1 MKRFL
6 FVISDTGGGHRAS
19 ARAVRDEIK
28 RLYGDDASIELADIF
43 VEIERWPFYNFP
55 RWYPSMVKF
64 DSVPWGWGYHL
75 TDHAAV
81 MKTASHLVWPYVGP
95 ALKRF
100 LRRHPADLI
109 ASFHAV
115 PNYALVKAVRQ
126 MHLQAPVVTVVLDLV
141 TVHAGWFVPGALS
154 CFVPTE
160 EAKQR
165 ALQWDIPPDRLEV
178 MGGMPVRRDFVEA
191 QAVSKTEARVRL
203 GLPCDLPIVLMV
215 GGGEGMGPLEEVIA
229 AVGMQRPQAHLVAI
243 AGRNQDLY
251 ERLCHLDLPVPLH
264 VEGFVSN
271 MEIWMRAADLLVTK
285 GGPNTLSEAFIAG
298 IPVVIYSVLHG
309 QEEGNVDYVVNH
321 HAGVWAPEPEQV
333 AEAVC
338 SLLAN
343 TARRDS
349 MAVCARR
356 LANPAAAELL
366 AKRLWSLSQ
375 EKSAFSRE
383 TSVSATARSGV
394 ARL

>member
-19 ARAVRDEIK
+19 AQAVRDEIK
-28 RLYGDDASIELADIF
+28 RLYGGAASIELADIF

-75 TDHAAV
+75 TDHAVV
-81 MKTASHLVWPYVGP
+81 MKTASYLVWPYVGA

-100 LRRHPADLI
+100 LRSHPADLI
-109 ASFHAV
+109 VSFHAI
-115 PNYALVKAVRQ
+115 PNYALLKAVRQ
-126 MHLQAPVVTVVLDLV
+126 MCLRVPVATVVLDLV
-141 TVHAGWFVPGALS
+141 TVHAGWFVPGASS

-165 ALQWDIPPDRLEV
+165 ALQWDIPSDRLEV
-178 MGGMPVRRDFVEA
+178 IGGMPVRRDFVEA
-191 QAVSKTEARVRL
+191 QDVSKAEARTQL
-203 GLPCDLPIVLMV
+203 GLPLDLPVVLMV
-215 GGGEGMGPLEEVIA
+215 GGGEGMGPLEEVVQ
-229 AVGMQRPQAHLVAI
+229 AVAMRRPQAHLVAI

-264 VEGFVSN
+264 VKGFVSN
-271 MEIWMRAADLLVTK
+271 MEIWMRAADILVTK

-309 QEEGNVDYVVNH
+309 QEEGNVDYVVRNR
-321 HAGVWAPEPEQV
+321 AGLWAPEPEQ
-333 AEAVC
+333 AADAVC
-338 SLLAN
+338 GLL
-343 TARRDS
+343 TEPARRDC
-349 MAVCARR
+349 MAACARR
-356 LANPAAAELL
+356 LANPEAAEML
-366 AKRLWSLSQ
+366 ARRLWSLSQ
-375 EKSAFSRE
+375 GENTLSRK
-383 TSVSATARSGV
+383 TSVGATVRRGA
-394 ARL
+394 

>member
-19 ARAVRDEIK
+19 ARAVSDEIK
-28 RLYGDDASIELADIF
+28 RLYGEEASIELADIF

-55 RWYPSMVKF
+55 RWYPTMVKF

-81 MKTASHLVWPYVGP
+81 MKTASYLVWPYVGS

-100 LRRHPADLI
+100 LQSHPADLI
-109 ASFHAV
+109 VSFHAI
-115 PNYALVKAVRQ
+115 PNYALLKAVHQ
-126 MHLQAPVVTVVLDLV
+126 MRLRTPVVTVVLDLV
-141 TVHAGWFVPGALS
+141 TVHAGWFVPGASS

-160 EAKQR
+160 EAKER
-165 ALQWDIPPDRLEV
+165 ALQWNIPSERLEV
-178 MGGMPVRRDFVEA
+178 VGGMPVRRDFVEA
-191 QAVSKTEARVRL
+191 QNVSKSEARAQL
-203 GLPCDLPIVLMV
+203 DLPSDLPIVLMV
-215 GGGEGMGPLEEVIA
+215 GGGEGMGPLEEVVQAI
-229 AVGMQRPQAHLVAI
+229 GMRRPQAYLVAI

-251 ERLCHLDLPVPLH
+251 ERLCHLNLPVPLH
-264 VEGFVSN
+264 VAGFVSN

-285 GGPNTLSEAFIAG
+285 GGPNTLCEAFVAG
-298 IPVVIYSVLHG
+298 VPVVIYSALRG

-321 HAGVWAPEPEQV
+321 QAGIWAPEPEKA

-338 SLLAN
+338 ALLTDA
-343 TARRDS
+343 ARRDN
-349 MAVCARR
+349 MATCARR

-366 AKRLWSLSQ
+366 ARRLWALSQ
-375 EKSAFSRE
+375 EKRTFSRKA
-383 TSVSATARSGV
+383 SLSAAARSS
-394 ARL
+394 A